1 MGIRLTTGDTE
12 DETIMLPFFSV
23 DLAVSTLGR

>member
-12 DETIMLPFFSV
+12 DETIMLLFFSV